1 MDDVSEAADKLRR
14 CQDEARGMVD
24 SARVEFV
31 QKIRLAH
38 DEGVPLATIARAA
51 GYSREY
57 IRQLDRNHH

>member
-1 MDDVSEAADKLRR
+1 MDQVTEAAENLRK

-24 SARVEFV
+24 NARVELV
-31 QKIRLAH
+31 QRIRAAH

-57 IRQLDRNHH
+57 IRQLYRNHH